1 MSFANLPL
9 TAVLAGLAALAA
21 LLFLLQ
27 QLRIRHTTVTVPT
40 TLFWRAAAREA
51 PVRVL
56 RERFRHWLAYLLF
69 FAICALLWLGFAAP
83 EFGRQ
88 DGARH
93 HVLFLD
99 GSAHNAEGDDFARAV
114 AALKADLRTLPDGR
128 REVIWGGAHNVSLLA
143 PGEDRLLLD
152 QRLAGLTPEASPS
165 GLGEQLRLASIP
177 GAWPEQVAFVVYGRA
192 PVDADV
198 LQDVRPGVAVSRG
211 LRYGEPSANRGIVAL
226 GLANALS
233 GRWDRVDA
241 LVRLGAS
248 ADESPD
254 AVTAEQL
261 SARVNDAPWP
271 AAPEAADGGF
281 VFRDLPAAG
290 GLFTV
295 ALPGGDGLA
304 LDDQASV
311 RLPRRSVLGVA
322 AAPEALGA
330 VADAIVAD
338 PGLRLA
344 MPDEAAVAVR
354 LGGSTFGGDL
364 PALVFVPMDAQES
377 AFQITYP
384 DASGEGFVGAET
396 RLLRGL
402 EALGLDQIDATG
414 LATALGRPIGLVAV
428 AGDRPEVAL
437 WAALL
442 DEGFNFTAERDFP
455 LFLSRALR
463 YLAGEQAWP
472 RYLAAATPVQ
482 DGVAGWSSATSPPA
496 LDAAGAR
503 FVPGPGSRLTREGD
517 WAVALLNDA
526 VTRREPGAEV
536 SLFAGEVGAQTAT
549 AIATWLALL
558 VIALLALE
566 WALFRRGLVP

>member
-1 MSFANLPL
+1 MTFANLPL
-9 TAVLAGLAALAA
+9 GAVLAGLAALAA
-21 LLFLLQ
+21 LLFVLQ
-27 QLRIRHTTVTVPT
+27 QLRIRHTAVTVPT

-56 RERFRHWLAYLLF
+56 RERFRHWLAYLLLL
-69 FAICALLWLGFAAP
+69 AICALLWLGFAAP
-83 EFGRQ
+83 EFGQR

-114 AALKADLRTLPDGR
+114 AALQADLHTLPDGR
-128 REVIWGGAHNVSLLA
+128 REVIWGGAHNLQLLA
-143 PGEDRLLLD
+143 PGEDRLLLER
-152 QRLAGLTPEASPS
+152 RLAGLTPEASPS

-192 PVDADV
+192 PVDAHA
-198 LQDVRPGVAVSRG
+198 LRAVRPGVEVSRG
-211 LRYGEPSANRGIVAL
+211 LRYDPPGANRGIVAL
-226 GLANALS
+226 GLADALS

-241 LVRLGAS
+241 LVRIGAS
-248 ADESPD
+248 EVD
-254 AVTAEQL
+254 APIALTAGQL
-261 SARVNDAPWP
+261 SARLDDAPWP
-271 AAPEAADGGF
+271 TAPEAVDGGF

-295 ALPGGDGLA
+295 ALPGGDSLA

-330 VADAIVAD
+330 VADAIAAD

-344 MPDEAAVAVR
+344 PPGDAAVAVR
-354 LGGSTFGGDL
+354 LGGSAFGGDL
-364 PALVFVPMDAQES
+364 PALVFVPMDAQDA
-377 AFQITYP
+377 AFQITYSSAP
-384 DASGEGFVGAET
+384 GEGFVGAES

-402 EALGLDQIDATG
+402 DALGLDQIDAAG
-414 LATALGRPIGLVAV
+414 LATALDRPIGLVAV
-428 AGDRPEVAL
+428 AGERPEVAL

-455 LFLSRALR
+455 VFLARALR

-482 DGVAGWSSATSPPA
+482 QGVAGWSSATSPPA
-496 LDAAGAR
+496 LDAVGAR

-526 VTRREPGAEV
+526 VTRREPGAAV
-536 SLFAGEVGAQTAT
+536 ALFAGEVGAQTAT

-558 VIALLALE
+558 AIALLALE
-566 WALFRRGLVP
+566 WGLFRRGLLP

>member
-1 MSFANLPL
+1 MTFANLPL
-9 TAVLAGLAALAA
+9 AAVLAGLAALAA

-56 RERFRHWLAYLLF
+56 RERFRHWLAYLLLL
-69 FAICALLWLGFAAP
+69 AICALLWLGFAAP

-88 DGARH
+88 ESARH

-99 GSAHNAEGDDFARAV
+99 GSAHNAEGDDFARAA
-114 AALKADLRTLPDGR
+114 AALQADLRTLPNGR
-128 REVIWGGAHNVSLLA
+128 REVIWGGAHNVQLLA
-143 PGEDRLLLD
+143 PGEDRLLLAR
-152 QRLAGLTPEASPS
+152 RLAGLTPEASRS

-177 GAWPEQVAFVVYGRA
+177 GAWPEQLEFIVYGRA
-192 PVDADV
+192 PVDAEA
-198 LQDVRPGVAVSRG
+198 LRQLRPGVQVSRG
-211 LRYGEPSANRGIVAL
+211 LHFGPPSANRGIVAL
-226 GLANALS
+226 GLADARS
-233 GRWDRVDA
+233 GDWRRVDA
-241 LVRLGAS
+241 LVRVGAS
-248 ADESPD
+248 EGTPPGALAAGE
-254 AVTAEQL
+254 L
-261 SARVNDAPWP
+261 SARLSEAPWP
-271 AAPEAADGGF
+271 AAPEAVDGGF

-290 GLFTV
+290 AIFTV
-295 ALPGGDGLA
+295 ALPAGDGLA

-330 VADAIVAD
+330 VADAIAAD

-344 MPDEAAVAVR
+344 APEDAAVAVR
-354 LGGSTFGGDL
+354 LGGSNFGDGL
-364 PALVFVPMDAQES
+364 PALVFVPMATQEA
-377 AFQITYP
+377 AFQITYRT
-384 DASGEGFVGAET
+384 GEGAGGAET

-402 EALGLDQIDATG
+402 DALGLDQIDATG
-414 LATALGRPIGLVAV
+414 LATALGRPIELVAV
-428 AGDRPEVAL
+428 AGARPEVAL

-482 DGVAGWSSATSPPA
+482 EGIAGWSSATSRPA

-503 FVPGPGSRLTREGD
+503 FVPGRGSRLTREGD

-526 VTRREPGAEV
+526 VTRREAGVA
-536 SLFAGEVGAQTAT
+536 LGRFAGGGGAQTAT
-549 AIATWLALL
+549 TIATWLALL

-566 WALFRRGLVP
+566 WVLFRRGLVP